1 MAYEDLEKIEKLVH
15 HLWDAAALI
24 CLERRPLRYTE
35 LHRDMRAWSGHHLS
49 ESELTRTRHRLV
61 RRRMITVEQSGSGHN
76 VYSITE
82 AGRVRLNQIRI
93 LAQIAPSLDEPNDG
107 VNPDDDEKH
116 TDSEKPD
123 EDENAAEGEERRTK
137 SPTPRADPATR

>member
-1 MAYEDLEKIEKLVH
+1 MAYEDLAKIEKLVRN
-15 HLWDAAALI
+15 LWDAAALI

-35 LHRDMRAWSGHHLS
+35 LHRDMGAWSGHHLS

-61 RRRMITVEQSGSGHN
+61 RRRMITVEQNGSGHN

-93 LAQIAPSLDEPNDG
+93 LAQIAPHLDPPNDG
-107 VNPDDDEKH
+107 ASPDDDEKH
-116 TDSEKPD
+116 TDDEKPG
-123 EDENAAEGEERRTK
+123 DENAADGEK
-137 SPTPRADPATR
+137 SDDEMPDDAG